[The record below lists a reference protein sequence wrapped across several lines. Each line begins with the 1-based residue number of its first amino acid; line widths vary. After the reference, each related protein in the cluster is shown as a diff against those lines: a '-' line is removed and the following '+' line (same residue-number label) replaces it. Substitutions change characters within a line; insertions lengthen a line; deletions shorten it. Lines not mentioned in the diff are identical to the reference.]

1 MKKFDESIHKLTFYF
16 NFNDMLFL
24 NYRLQ
29 SLKNEFCITNILCHL
44 LFYQRS
50 PNSDEGQDFVSSI
63 RYHFSLIFSNN
74 KIFSNEI
81 ELLFVKARR
90 MRFNLEVLY
99 SSGTYFQLVILNR
112 IVACTFGSKP
122 AI

>member
-1 MKKFDESIHKLTFYF
+1 MRKFDESIHKLTFYF

-29 SLKNEFCITNILCHL
+29 SLKNEFCITNILCNL

-50 PNSDEGQDFVSSI
+50 PNSNEGQDFVSSI

-74 KIFSNEI
+74 KIFNNEI
-81 ELLFVKARR
+81 ELLFVKATR
-90 MRFNLEVLY
+90 MRFKLEVLH
-99 SSGTYFQLVILNR
+99 SSETYFQLVILNR
-112 IVACTFGSKP
+112 IVACTFGS
-122 AI
+122 